1 MRDLYDVLQPVFLH
15 SILTFPCSI
24 DLPVTVT
31 ESTFKRELDF
41 YGINAEEDTIKQES
55 LARAMKAFHLSKSK
69 HDMFFLALE
78 AHYQYGM
85 KKTGSSDKTVCIS
98 IKSDHKLY
106 DTRTL
111 STEERDLF
119 ENYLDKYFGL
129 QLHGSNKPSRSGG
142 YFYVSLKE

>member
-41 YGINAEEDTIKQES
+41 YGINSEEDTIKQES
-55 LARAMKAFHLSKSK
+55 LAQAMKAFHLCKSK
-69 HDMFFLALE
+69 HDMFLLALE
-78 AHYQYGM
+78 AYYQYGM
-85 KKTGSSDKTVCIS
+85 KKSASSDYVPVTINS
-98 IKSDHKLY
+98 GHKLY
-106 DTRTL
+106 DTSAP
-111 STEERDLF
+111 STEERALF

-129 QLHGSNKPSRSGG
+129 KMHQPQNNSLKRNGC
-142 YFYVSLKE
+142 FYVTLKE

>member
-41 YGINAEEDTIKQES
+41 YGINSEEDTIKQES
-55 LARAMKAFHLSKSK
+55 VAQAMKAFHLCKSK
-69 HDMFFLALE
+69 HDMFLLALE
-78 AHYQYGM
+78 AYYQYGM
-85 KKTGSSDKTVCIS
+85 KKGSAGHVQVTIN
-98 IKSDHKLY
+98 SDHKLY
-106 DTRTL
+106 DTSAP
-111 STEERDLF
+111 STEERALF

-129 QLHGSNKPSRSGG
+129 KMYQPQTW
-142 YFYVSLKE
+142 SLKRDGKFFVTLKE

>member
-41 YGINAEEDTIKQES
+41 YGINSEEDTIKQES
-55 LARAMKAFHLSKSK
+55 LAQAMKAFHLCKSK

-78 AHYQYGM
+78 AYYQYGM
-85 KKTGSSDKTVCIS
+85 KKGSADFVSVS
-98 IKSDHKLY
+98 IDSNHKLY
-106 DTRTL
+106 DKKAP
-111 STEERDLF
+111 ST
-119 ENYLDKYFGL
+119 
-129 QLHGSNKPSRSGG
+129 
-142 YFYVSLKE
+142 